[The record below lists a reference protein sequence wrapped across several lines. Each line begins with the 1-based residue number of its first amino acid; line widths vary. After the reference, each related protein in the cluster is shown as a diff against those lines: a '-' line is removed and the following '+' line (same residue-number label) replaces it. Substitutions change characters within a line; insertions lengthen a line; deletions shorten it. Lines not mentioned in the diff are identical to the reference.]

1 MKVYRSLLAMVT
13 LWDFPRLVAVGATT
27 TLVVAHAS
35 AAVLYVDLN
44 SSNPQ
49 APYADWTT
57 AATNIQDAVD
67 AANAGDLVLVT
78 NGLYQTGG
86 RVIYG
91 ALTNRVAVNKALTL
105 RSVNGPN
112 VTTICG
118 NNQVTFPSVNVRCVY
133 LTNGAVLSGFTLT
146 NGGTLIYSSPQEDDG
161 AGVWCES
168 TTALISNC
176 VITASSAFGNGGG
189 AYLGTLANCTLTG
202 NSARAAGGGA
212 QNCTVSG
219 CVLSNNFAALGAG
232 ASGGQLTDCTIIG
245 NGTTNTWYP
254 QGLGGGV
261 YQATL
266 NNCSVIGNTAGVGG
280 GAANSILIACTLRAN
295 SAASFG
301 GGASGGVLTNCTLAG
316 NIVADSWPNGLGGGA
331 YQATLN
337 SCVLSNNSAYE
348 GGGSADSSLTNCILT
363 ANSASFSGGGAYDG
377 IFQDC
382 TISTNLAQRGG
393 GVGGGTLI
401 NCTLS
406 GNWAHVAGDSPLAEG
421 GGAYGCPPGAWCNFP
436 KCTLISCVLIGNQS
450 TSHED
455 TGSGGGVSGCFL
467 TNCLLSGNFASEG
480 GGARGSAL
488 VGCTLVNNTRGW
500 GAGAESSTLNSCL
513 VVSNRGSYGGGL
525 WRCGAANCVLI
536 GNSAYIGGGAT
547 EATLNNCTVVLN
559 SASYGGGVAGGAAN
573 NCIVYSNTA
582 DDDDD
587 GPNYVN
593 DGWPQGLLTLNYCCT
608 FPLPTNGI
616 CNITNDPAFVNLL
629 AGDFH
634 LQTNSPCIN
643 SGLNSYAPGT
653 IDLDG
658 NPRMAGGTVDIGA
671 YEFQSP
677 SSLISYAW
685 LQQFNLPTDGS
696 ADFSDPDADHM
707 NNWQEWRAGTDPTNP
722 SSLLRLLSPA
732 TATNPSGLILSW
744 QSVPNCTYFLQRST
758 NLTLPSS
765 FITIQSNI
773 SGLPNITSCS
783 DSNTVNGSG
792 SFYRVGVQ

>member
-1 MKVYRSLLAMVT
+1 MKRLLLLLFSLLSGVRI
-13 LWDFPRLVAVGATT
+13 PV
-27 TLVVAHAS
+27 S
-35 AAVLYVDLN
+35 AATLYVDVN
-44 SSNPQ
+44 NTNPIPPYSDWSS
-49 APYADWTT
+49 
-57 AATNIQDAVD
+57 AAQTIQDAVD
-67 AANAGDLVLVT
+67 AAISGDLILVT
-78 NGLYQTGG
+78 NGIYQTGG
-86 RVIYG
+86 RIVYG
-91 ALTNRVAVNKALTL
+91 ALTNRVAVTKPLTL
-105 RSVNGPN
+105 QSVNGPN
-112 VTTICG
+112 FTTICG
-118 NNQVTFPSVNVRCVY
+118 NNQINFPALCVRCVY
-133 LTNGAVLSGFTLT
+133 LTNSAVLSGFTLT

-176 VITASSAFGNGGG
+176 VITANSAFGNGGG
-189 AYLGTLANCTLTG
+189 AYSGTLANCTMTG

-219 CVLSNNFAALGAG
+219 CVLSNNLAALGAG

-245 NGTTNTWYP
+245 NGTTNTSYP

-280 GAANSILIACTLRAN
+280 GAADSFLIGCTLSAN

-301 GGASGGVLTNCTLAG
+301 GGASGGVLTNCTLTG
-316 NIVADSWPNGLGGGA
+316 NIVATSWPYGLGGGA
-331 YQATLN
+331 YQATLH

-348 GGGSADSSLTNCILT
+348 GGGSAGSSLTNCILT

-377 IFQDC
+377 TFQDC

-488 VGCTLVNNTRGW
+488 VGCTLINNTRGW
-500 GAGAESSTLNSCL
+500 GAGAESSTLNSCV
-513 VVSNRGSYGGGL
+513 VVSNAGYYGGGL
-525 WRCGAANCVLI
+525 WACGAANCLLI

-547 EATLNNCTVVLN
+547 EATLNNCTVVFN
-559 SASYGGGVAGGAAN
+559 SASYGGGMAGGTAN
-573 NCIVYSNTA
+573 NCILYSNNA
-582 DDDDD
+582 EDDDD

-608 FPLPTNGI
+608 TPMPTNGI
-616 CNITNDPAFVNLL
+616 CNITNDPVFVNPLL
-629 AGDFH
+629 GDFH

-643 SGLNSYAPGT
+643 SGLNTYAPGAT
-653 IDLDG
+653 DLDG
-658 NPRMAGGTVDIGA
+658 NPRIAGSTVDIGA

-677 SSLISYAW
+677 SSLIGYAW

-696 ADFSDPDADHM
+696 ADFTDPDGDHM

-722 SSLLRLLSPA
+722 LSLLKMLRP
-732 TATNPSGLILSW
+732 TATSNPSAIIISW
-744 QSVPNCTYFLQRST
+744 QSVSNRTYFLQRAT
-758 NLTLPSS
+758 NLGPPATFS
-765 FITIQSNI
+765 TIQTNI
-773 SGLPNITSCS
+773 PGLPATTSCT
-783 DSNTVNGSG
+783 DTNALGPG
-792 SFYRVGVQ
+792 PFFYRVGVQ